1 MGRMIVVGDIH
12 GCFDELE
19 DLLSRAG
26 MTTDDRVVAVGDL
39 TCKGEGSREVLELFI
54 EDARFSAVIG
64 NHDRA
69 ILRFWRGEEVSLKS
83 SQEQTRQQLEPERER
98 YFAYLNKLPYY
109 LDLGSHVIVHA
120 GVRPGVP
127 LSAQSEDDLTELRT
141 LGPDRTDRDGT
152 PWYQI
157 YDGAQIVLFGHWP
170 APVPRIGPRAVGL
183 DTGCVYGFHL
193 TAYASE
199 SDEFF
204 RVPAR
209 KAYAQPRQ

>member
-1 MGRMIVVGDIH
+1 MGRTIVVGDIH

-54 EDARFSAVIG
+54 EDARFSAVVG

-157 YDGAQIVLFGHWP
+157 YDGEQIVLFGHWP
-170 APVPRIGPRAVGL
+170 APVPRIGPRAIGL

-193 TAYASE
+193 TAYA
-199 SDEFF
+199 
-204 RVPAR
+204 
-209 KAYAQPRQ
+209 

>member
-1 MGRMIVVGDIH
+1 MGRTIVVGDIH
-12 GCFDELE
+12 GCFDELQ
-19 DLLSRAG
+19 DLLSLAEV
-26 MTTDDRVVAVGDL
+26 TTDDRVVTVGDL
-39 TCKGEGSREVLELFI
+39 TCKGEQSREVLELFM

-69 ILRFWRGEEVSLKS
+69 LLRFWRGEEMSLKS

-109 LDLGSHVIVHA
+109 LDLGSHLIVHA
-120 GVRPGVP
+120 GVRPGAP
-127 LSAQSEDDLTELRT
+127 LSAQAEDDLTELRT
-141 LGPDRTDRDGT
+141 LGPDRTNRDGT

-170 APVPRIGPRAVGL
+170 APTPRIGPRAVGL

-193 TAYASE
+193 TAYAIE
-199 SDEFF
+199 SDKFF
-204 RVPAR
+204 CVPAR
-209 KAYAQPRQ
+209 KAYAQPR